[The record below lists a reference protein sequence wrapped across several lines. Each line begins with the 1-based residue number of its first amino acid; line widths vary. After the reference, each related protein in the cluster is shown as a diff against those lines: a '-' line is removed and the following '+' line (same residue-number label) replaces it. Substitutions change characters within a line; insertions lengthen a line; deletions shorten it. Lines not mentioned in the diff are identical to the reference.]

1 MANQR
6 ENILSTA
13 TELFYEQGYNNT
25 YFYQIADALDVTKPL
40 ISYYFK
46 SKSLLAKEVTDTF
59 TIENKNTIA
68 FKLYNHYFNRNEKAY
83 DLQLS
88 TAIEIRLYEM
98 LSFIDPKVA
107 RFMLESTNGNFENL
121 FSTHYKDL
129 YKIHDRQYRLNIN
142 HKNDEIS
149 MLARGAFASA
159 TAIRLGYLN
168 DEFNCTMSECLDYIT
183 AVHFRFMRVDEKR
196 IAELVKMSAE
206 IIDAIGFEFNPYFKI
221 E

>member
-1 MANQR
+1 MTNQR
-6 ENILSTA
+6 ENILSMA

-25 YFYQIADALDVTKPL
+25 FFYQIADALNITKPL

-46 SKSLLAKEVTDTF
+46 SKSLLAKEVSDKF
-59 TIENKNTIA
+59 TIGNKNTIA
-68 FKLYNHYFNRNEKAY
+68 FKLYNHYFNCIEKQY

-88 TAIEIRLYEM
+88 TAIEIRLSEM
-98 LSFIDPKVA
+98 LCFIDPKAA
-107 RFMLESTNGNFENL
+107 RFVQESNKDNYEIL
-121 FSTHYKDL
+121 FISHYKDL
-129 YKIHDRQYRLNIN
+129 YKIHDRQYHLNIN

-149 MLARGAFASA
+149 MLARGAIAA
-159 TAIRLGYLN
+159 TTAIRLGYLN
-168 DEFNCTMSECLDYIT
+168 DEFSCTMSECLDYIT
-183 AVHFRFMRVDEKR
+183 TVHFRFMRVDEKR